1 MRKRTPV
8 HLIVCPPVTDQER
21 RDLARSV
28 AAAHADFV
36 LASIDALDCPIAQ
49 KRELLRAVIDTIK
62 GESSQNDETTK
73 DQTASDFPLF

>member
-8 HLIVCPPVTDQER
+8 HLIVCPPATDQER

-62 GESSQNDETTK
+62 RESSQNDETTK

>member
-8 HLIVCPPVTDQER
+8 HLVVHPPATDQER

-28 AAAHADFV
+28 AAAHADFII
-36 LASIDALDCPIAQ
+36 ASIDALDCPIAQ

-62 GESSQNDETTK
+62 GDPSQNDETAK

>member
-8 HLIVCPPVTDQER
+8 HLIVCPPATDQER

-28 AAAHADFV
+28 AAAHADFA
-36 LASIDALDCPIAQ
+36 LTSIDALDCPIAQ

-62 GESSQNDETTK
+62 GESSQSDETTK

>member
-8 HLIVCPPVTDQER
+8 HLIVCPPVTDQGR

-62 GESSQNDETTK
+62 RESSQNDETTK